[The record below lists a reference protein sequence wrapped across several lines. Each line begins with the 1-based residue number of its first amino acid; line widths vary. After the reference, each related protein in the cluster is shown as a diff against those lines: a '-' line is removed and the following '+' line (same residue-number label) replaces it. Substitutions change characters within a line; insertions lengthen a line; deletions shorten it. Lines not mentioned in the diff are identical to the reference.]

1 MFCYSIGLRLDFIMN
16 GQMLMGKASWTF
28 LFFLVR
34 PSLRVVSVFL
44 GTPLAQHR
52 HGEILQMRFFSSS
65 RLFSVCGFCL
75 SVVLPFIF
83 FESAGQPN
91 ECERFPSTWP

>member
-1 MFCYSIGLRLDFIMN
+1 MN
-16 GQMLMGKASWTF
+16 GQMFMGKASWTF

-52 HGEILQMRFFSSS
+52 HGEMLQMRFFSAAAGCSQYVGFVCQLCCPS
-65 RLFSVCGFCL
+65 YFLSLQATQMSVRGFR
-75 SVVLPFIF
+75 PHGPE
-83 FESAGQPN
+83 ES
-91 ECERFPSTWP
+91 T

>member
-28 LFFLVR
+28 FFFLVR

-44 GTPLAQHR
+44 GAPLAQHR
-52 HGEILQMRFFSSS
+52 HGEILQMRFFQQQQ
-65 RLFSVCGFCL
+65 
-75 SVVLPFIF
+75 VVLSMWVLVVSCVALHIF
-83 FESAGQPN
+83 
-91 ECERFPSTWP
+91 

>member
-52 HGEILQMRFFSSS
+52 HGEILQMRFF
-65 RLFSVCGFCL
+65 FQQQP
-75 SVVLPFIF
+75 VVLSMWVLFVSCVALHIF
-83 FESAGQPN
+83 
-91 ECERFPSTWP
+91 